1 MAHLLSFLLRRLS
14 QGLVIVLFAGL
25 IVFCLLRIGPGNP
38 ARMIVGGL
46 ASEETVE
53 RVSREMG
60 LGDPIVEQYFRY
72 IKGVLLHG
80 DFGTSFVRP
89 KSGADSVAGGR
100 ADDPT
105 RAERAQ
111 VIDLILDRL
120 PLTLQLAAMAITLAL
135 AVSIPIGVFAGLNA
149 GKWPDSAALLFSS
162 LLVSMPNFWLAGILV
177 LIVSIQWGLLP
188 AVGYR
193 GITYAVL
200 PAIVLAI
207 EIIPVLVRSLALS
220 LGAMMSQNFVRI
232 GPIRGLR
239 PSQVV
244 FHHALKGASVPLLN
258 MFGVQLSA
266 LLGGV
271 LVVEFIFDYPGLGKL
286 TIEAVLQRDFP
297 LIQAIAML
305 TSAIFVV
312 INILVDLLAGVIDPR
327 LDY

>member
-1 MAHLLSFLLRRLS
+1 MAYLLSFLLRRLS
-14 QGLVIVLFAGL
+14 QAIVIVLLAAL

-38 ARMIVGGL
+38 ARLIAGGM
-46 ASEETVE
+46 ASNETVE
-53 RVSREMG
+53 RVTKEMG
-60 LGDPIVEQYFRY
+60 LGDGIVVQYFRY
-72 IKGVLLHG
+72 MRGVLLHG

-89 KSGADSVAGGR
+89 KSGADAVAGGR

-105 RAERAQ
+105 RADRAR
-111 VIDLILDRL
+111 VIDLILNRL
-120 PLTLQLAAMAITLAL
+120 PLTLQLAAMAMAIAL
-135 AVSIPIGVFAGLNA
+135 VVSAPIGLFAGLNA
-149 GKWPDSAALLFSS
+149 GRWPDAAALLLSS
-162 LLVSMPNFWLAGILV
+162 VLVSMPNFWLAGILV
-177 LIVSIQWGLLP
+177 LIVSIQFGWLP

-193 GITYAVL
+193 DITYAIL

-207 EIIPVLVRSLALS
+207 EIIPVLVRSLTLS

-239 PSQVV
+239 PAQVIYR
-244 FHHALKGASVPLLN
+244 HALKGASVPLLN
-258 MFGVQLSA
+258 MLGVQLSA

-271 LVVEFIFDYPGLGKL
+271 LVVEYIFDYPGLGML

-305 TSAIFVV
+305 TSGIFVV
-312 INILVDLLAGVIDPR
+312 VNILVDMLAGLIDPR